1 MLVLDC
7 FILHTDDPST
17 DPVVLWMQVGGGA
30 IALYTIEL
38 VPQCSNS
45 SLFLR
50 HQGGPG
56 ASGIDIGL
64 FYEVR
69 HRATVLD
76 RLFFHGRSNLSCFHL
91 LRVSERTVHSGCR
104 AQSDRQPVLVELE
117 RHYDIRGPAHW
128 NRVGVLAACGR

>member
-69 HRATVLD
+69 HRTTLVD
-76 RLFFHGRSNLSCFHL
+76 RLLLPRTLRSVLLLL
-91 LRVSERTVHSGCR
+91 LRVSEWTVHSGCR